1 MEDNSHLINQLYRE
15 ISELSNAMSKNNEIL
30 ARLRKSY
37 QDISSSQEEFMQN
50 KRYINQP
57 ELTASTWAGKHAN
70 EFNEIRKEIESSY
83 MRIGNNDIEGMLNNI
98 EDKISYYEGLNKSLS
113 NAISSKRNRI
123 SQLSD

>member
-37 QDISSSQEEFMQN
+37 QDISSSQDEFMQN
-50 KRYINQP
+50 KRYIDQP

-83 MRIGNNDIEGMLNNI
+83 MGIGNNDIEGMLNNI

-123 SQLSD
+123 SQLRD

>member
-50 KRYINQP
+50 KRYIDQP